1 MTKQAVD
8 ARRPRHLL
16 NRLLDTPNLPQ
27 VVQSL
32 DPTILHRLV
41 LHCGLEDCGEILAL
55 ATTEQLV
62 HIFDEDLWRSDRIGE
77 EATFDADRFGLW
89 LEVLAEVGVAS
100 AAQKLV
106 EMDFDFVTAGMS
118 RHLLVLDQES
128 IIECHLAVDTGLDDH
143 DPAENERTILTE
155 LALEDSNC
163 YELGGYRV
171 IGKRNESWDALLS
184 ILIHIEN
191 GHHGFFGR
199 LMKRCSRLSTEYIV
213 DNGGLYEVL
222 TADEQ
227 VMADVAGDRELR
239 REQEGYVTSS
249 QAVAFL
255 RLSRRGD
262 AGEGERS
269 RRDPVTAG
277 YFRELEHRAK
287 ARGDAPGNRAN
298 ARGIEDL
305 RSSPTERR
313 VADFLSTLRETGV
326 IKRPRP
332 PLLLEGKTDGR
343 DRLSRIRSHLGFVQE
358 HDGAAYARRTEEL
371 AYLANVLMAGCS
383 FASRRFRAVEAAD
396 AALAACNLGLEN
408 WQGFGAG
415 ATRPGLP
422 PGFLVREDLVT
433 VFRTGWSV
441 LHEKVCLYVATRL
454 VEILSGLTCDDDE
467 LQDQITDLSRRMK
480 TQVEAGTPW
489 RERDNL
495 DVIAVLDQPSWAI
508 LLGLVDECPVVPK
521 QAETPPHKRPL
532 RVAAE
537 FEFISENRQ
546 ITWVREFVESL
557 PAKLAEP

>member
-16 NRLLDTPNLPQ
+16 NRLLDTPNLPE

-32 DPTILHRLV
+32 DPTVLHQLV

-62 HIFDEDLWRSDRIGE
+62 SIFDEDLWRSERIGE

-89 LEVLAEVGVAS
+89 LEVLAEVGLAT

-128 IIECHLAVDTGLDDH
+128 MIECHIAADTELDDH
-143 DPAENERTILTE
+143 DPTEHERTILTQ

-163 YELGGYRV
+163 YDLGGFRV
-171 IGKRNESWDALLS
+171 IAKRNESWDALVS

-191 GHHGFFGR
+191 RHHGFFGR

-239 REQEGYVTSS
+239 REQEGYVTPS

-255 RLSRRGD
+255 QLSRRGHD
-262 AGEGERS
+262 GEGKPS

-287 ARGDAPGNRAN
+287 ARGDVQGSRADT
-298 ARGIEDL
+298 RRIEDL
-305 RSSPTERR
+305 RTSPTERR
-313 VADFLSTLRETGV
+313 VADFLSTLRESGV
-326 IKRPRP
+326 IEKPRP
-332 PLLLEGKTDGR
+332 PLLLEGSAGSGE
-343 DRLSRIRSHLGFVQE
+343 RLSTIRSQLRLVQE
-358 HDGAAYARRTEEL
+358 RDGAAYARRTEEL
-371 AYLANVLMAGCS
+371 AYLANVLIAGCS
-383 FASRRFRAVEAAD
+383 FASRRFRALEAAD
-396 AALAACNLGLEN
+396 AVLATCNLGLRN
-408 WQGFGAG
+408 WR
-415 ATRPGLP
+415 RPGAAVAALP
-422 PGFLVREDLVT
+422 PELLLHQDLVN

-441 LHEKVCLYVATRL
+441 LYEQVSLYVAGRL
-454 VEILSGLTCDDDE
+454 AEILSELRCDDSDVHEQLRE
-467 LQDQITDLSRRMK
+467 LGHRMK
-480 TQVEAGTPW
+480 KQVAAGTPW
-489 RERDNL
+489 RAREDL
-495 DVIAVLDQPSWAI
+495 DVIAVLDQPSWAT
-508 LLGLVDECPVVPK
+508 LLGLLDECPVVPRPAGTTPKK
-521 QAETPPHKRPL
+521 QPL
-532 RVAAE
+532 RVTMD
-537 FEFISENRQ
+537 FEFISENAQVAWIRDY
-546 ITWVREFVESL
+546 VETL
-557 PAKLAEP
+557 PGRLTEP